1 MKSVLL
7 GGLKVF
13 LINDG
18 GFPLSAPGGRAKF
31 FKAGTSTPET
41 VYSDIDLTE
50 GTALGP
56 VVYTDSLGALPAIW
70 LKTDRLYK
78 VVVEQKV
85 SDDPEVWA
93 VLWEVDNVGTY
104 VQESPEVT
112 GDPSAVVSSISA
124 LKAVDHGEH
133 STVQV
138 LGYYT
143 PGDWG
148 EPSTF
153 VYDPESTASEDGGA
167 VIRPNDN
174 SGRWFQQLGSVIDVR
189 KFGAIPDIV
198 DNSDVT
204 SRVQAAATYA
214 ANNTMTDRSRPPVVA
229 FVAPGKYV
237 LAGGFDFTVYS
248 FTDISDSSVHPL
260 NWYIGE
266 GVVFVTSSA
275 AITLSKFTDCRT
287 VEALVEGASA
297 LNVEPGG
304 RIEVD
309 PVWWGSLTCDL
320 VDCIVKCSSVTT
332 NTKVFDNCSIESV
345 SKLDGDVTLANMDFK
360 QSWFVDDYDW
370 TDLSISSV
378 LINLQDCRSGNDYI
392 DIVNAMVDKS
402 AMPPAYGDM
411 RHVAISGKTLKDGFA
426 ISNAVFD
433 SVVVAGEGI
442 IESCSGSITKDSSNV
457 NSLTIR
463 SSTLTI
469 KPNSSHE
476 FDYVALLI
484 VYGSVITGESSYT
497 KVVCNG
503 CRCFDST
510 IDVRM
515 KVSGRADF
523 KSCGI
528 NYDVEHH
535 SVENAGTWSID
546 GTMTDCILSASH
558 VLLTADTGS
567 NTVVNF
573 LWKGNASS
581 AVVAVDVSGIS
592 SHVKSAQY
600 HSYEYEGNGGTFL
613 PTAKDDYFPITSNIG
628 FSTIPDIPS
637 TTGDKAYI
645 VYTDASSPN
654 ASWGAY
660 LELGETYNFFS
671 LGFVEQYAV
680 EVFADFVLQELVSM
694 PKNPDFMDYEAAY
707 RRIRSTSD
715 GSVDLSNISGFYTNF
730 ILSGD
735 ISQAYS
741 VSGVSVHVSV
751 RKVR

>member
-1 MKSVLL
+1 MNSVLL

-85 SDDPEVWA
+85 SDDPEVWT

-104 VQESPEVT
+104 VQESAEVT

-138 LGYYT
+138 LGYYV

-309 PVWWGSLTCDL
+309 PVWWGSLTCNL

-360 QSWFVDDYDW
+360 QSWFVDGYDW

-378 LINLQDCRSGNDYI
+378 IINVQDCRSGNDYI

-402 AMPPAYGDM
+402 SMPPMYGDM
-411 RHVAISGKTLKDGFA
+411 RHVGISGKTLKDGFA
-426 ISNAVFD
+426 ISNAVFTD
-433 SVVVAGEGI
+433 VVVAGEGTI
-442 IESCSGSITKDSSNV
+442 DNCFGSFTKDSSSV
-457 NSLTIR
+457 ESLTIR

-476 FDYVALLI
+476 FDYVGALA
-484 VYGSVITGESSYT
+484 VYGSVINGESSYT

-510 IDVRM
+510 INVRM
-515 KVSGRADF
+515 KINGRADF
-523 KSCGI
+523 RSCGI
-528 NYDVEHH
+528 RYDVEQY
-535 SVENAGTWSID
+535 SVESSGTWSID
-546 GTMTDCILSASH
+546 GVMSDCELSGSH
-558 VLLTADTGS
+558 ILLTNDTGA

-573 LWKGNASS
+573 IWKDNFSS
-581 AVVAVDVSGIS
+581 AATAVDVSGIS

-600 HSYEYEGNGGTFL
+600 HSYEYEGNFGSFL
-613 PTAKDDYFPITSNIG
+613 PSSKEDVVNIVGNIG
-628 FSTIPDIPS
+628 WSTIPDIPS
-637 TTGDKAYI
+637 SAGDKAYL
-645 VYTDASSPN
+645 VYTDASSPET
-654 ASWGAY
+654 SFGAY
-660 LELGETYNFFS
+660 VEIDKTYSMFS
-671 LGFVEQYAV
+671 LGFTESYSV
-680 EVFADFVLQELVSM
+680 EVHVDFALESPLHD
-694 PKNPDFMDYEAAY
+694 PKNPDILDLDVSFK
-707 RRIRSTSD
+707 RLRNVSD
-715 GSVDLSNISGFYTNF
+715 GSISLQALKGFYTNF
-730 ILSGD
+730 LQGSTYN
-735 ISQAYS
+735 SAYPVSS
-741 VSGVSVHVSV
+741 VAAYVSLRRV
-751 RKVR
+751 K